1 MRARTVFLIIAIVL
15 VAAFAALNVDEFTR
29 ASVLSL
35 GFTTIQVPLG
45 LVMLLLL
52 VAVMLVF
59 LATTIY
65 IQSNNLIETRQYA
78 RELSAQ
84 RELADKAEASRF
96 TELHRFLEAQATADQ
111 NREAATA
118 TVLAERLAQ
127 AQATLLSRIEVSER
141 TTADYLVQ
149 LESRLEHVTTELEA
163 SRQKAW
169 SRAM

>member
-1 MRARTVFLIIAIVL
+1 MRARTIFLIIGIVL
-15 VAAFAALNVDEFTR
+15 IASFAALNVDEFTR

-35 GFTTIQVPLG
+35 GFTTVQVPLG

-59 LATTIY
+59 LATTLY

-96 TELHRFLEAQATADQ
+96 TELHRFLEVQARADLE
-111 NREAATA
+111 RDAATA

-141 TTADYLVQ
+141 TTAAYLAQ
-149 LESRLEHVTTELEA
+149 LEDRLGHVTSELDVT
-163 SRQKAW
+163 R
-169 SRAM
+169 